1 MEGKAKSGG
10 LVDTIDCVVMGIYAG
25 REKGR
30 FWSRAFLVGVLS
42 NLSDLNYLT
51 ISKIGTGLTDEQWKE
66 LKIKSEKLKV
76 KSCPKEYDVP
86 KALNPDI
93 WIEPKIVVE
102 IQADNIT
109 VSPAYR
115 WICSPLPRL
124 VRYRDDKSHNK
135 LQL

>member
-1 MEGKAKSGG
+1 
-10 LVDTIDCVVMGIYAG
+10 MGIYAG
-25 REKGR
+25 QGKRAG
-30 FWSRAFLVGVLS
+30 FGAGAFLVGVLS

-109 VSPAYR
+109 VSPLHTAGFALR
-115 WICSPLPRL
+115 FPAWSVTATTNP
-124 VRYRDDKSHNK
+124 HNK